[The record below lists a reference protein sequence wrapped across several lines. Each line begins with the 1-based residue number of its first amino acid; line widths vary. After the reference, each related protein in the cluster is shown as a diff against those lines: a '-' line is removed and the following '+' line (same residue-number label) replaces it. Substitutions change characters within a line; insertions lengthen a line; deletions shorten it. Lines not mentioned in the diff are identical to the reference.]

1 MYLLGSVQLHSGISL
16 PDLSPGILP
25 LDPAGSKASSLP
37 IMGSCYALAIALPPN
52 RKTKLHHGHGVSH
65 GLSETAELLVKYKLV
80 CYWLVYWNLKFF
92 GQHLLAQHPHWRKV
106 SAGPVQWCLKQEPI
120 RTHANRPPA
129 VGQPTRPTQPFI
141 LSGL

>member
-52 RKTKLHHGHGVSH
+52 RKTKLHHGHGVSR

-80 CYWLVYWNLKFF
+80 CYWLVY
-92 GQHLLAQHPHWRKV
+92 
-106 SAGPVQWCLKQEPI
+106 
-120 RTHANRPPA
+120 
-129 VGQPTRPTQPFI
+129 
-141 LSGL
+141 